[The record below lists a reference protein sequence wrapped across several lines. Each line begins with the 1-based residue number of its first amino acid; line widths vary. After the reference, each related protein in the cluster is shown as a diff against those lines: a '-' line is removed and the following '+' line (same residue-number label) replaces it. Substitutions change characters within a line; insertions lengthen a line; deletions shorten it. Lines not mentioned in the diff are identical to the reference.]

1 MMIKNVPK
9 PILKHTTAYF
19 KLTLAIAFIT
29 SLLACS
35 PGTTTKTDQLEEITS
50 RTDTT
55 EGFSDIYLKIISD
68 QSKDSV
74 HIYLAK
80 GLHNGKTVGIQLE
93 VKSNMPAGLTPEGGM
108 GENGFIQNP
117 VTFLSIG
124 KESNEL
130 LKALSELYKVPTT
143 NLFAKQVTA
152 SSGFSLNQK
161 IADLNVPGHYKFKLF
176 FESETDVPELYFN
189 VNTAEGIIE
198 LFEKDPE
205 YRSALLDVFSKTG
218 K

>member
-1 MMIKNVPK
+1 MHYQPK
-9 PILKHTTAYF
+9 AKVILKHTTAYI
-19 KLTLAIAFIT
+19 KLTITIAFIT
-29 SLLACS
+29 SLFACS
-35 PGTTTKTDQLEEITS
+35 PGSTTKTNQLEEITS

-68 QSKDSV
+68 QSKDGL
-74 HIYLAK
+74 HIYLTK
-80 GLHNGKTVGIQLE
+80 GLHNGKIVGIQFE

-130 LKALSELYKVPTT
+130 LKALGELYKVPATKPFT
-143 NLFAKQVTA
+143 KQLTA

-161 IADLNVPGHYKFKLF
+161 VADLNVPGHYKFKLF

-198 LFEKDPE
+198 LFEKDPA
-205 YRSALLDVFSKTG
+205 YRRALIQVFSK
-218 K
+218 